1 MLEGDSSYWYLD
13 TLGLVVRYDQL
24 VASPIL
30 ATCLQPT
37 KTFPACMNKS
47 QYTEPWTANHVEV
60 HWKLRPIDPQI
71 PQTQSTRALTEDL
84 HRTRTFW
91 QAPTNP
97 CHLHDLLIHRRPTTE
112 QKNAGT
118 VHADHPRVRAVKFP
132 KGKNSPFEIFTNL
145 DPRSHFSPRD
155 ETERVSQSPS
165 L

>member
-37 KTFPACMNKS
+37 KTFPACMHKS

-97 CHLHDLLIHRRPTTE
+97 CQLHDLLITPSANNRTKKRGHSSCRPPTCPSC
-112 QKNAGT
+112 Q
-118 VHADHPRVRAVKFP
+118 VP
-132 KGKNSPFEIFTNL
+132 KREKLPIRDLHQS
-145 DPRSHFSPRD
+145 RSAITFFSSR
-155 ETERVSQSPS
+155 
-165 L
+165 